1 MKNAKKTL
9 ITLTSAFLLMSI
21 VFPTVLTNNAKAS
34 GTEHSV
40 EVDENYR
47 NDTWFKIQTD
57 QITLL
62 FPAGGKKPMFLW
74 WYSNDTSH
82 IFVVK
87 FKGLVEY
94 TTLALPYYTHR
105 SMANAEDMKER
116 MADIY
121 ESMMPVG
128 GMHPGN
134 VRNFIQ
140 NYDVWRIFDF
150 HPALL
155 SFSSAK
161 WNLTGPVN
169 VTREDGAR
177 YISFNFTLVT
187 APPNFDFAEGNV
199 IIRARFYLTDA
210 TESAEGAY
218 DYTVHAGELKIDLII
233 KNWNWNVDRLG
244 TLFNAL
250 HDDYN
255 VTVPKMRAGL
265 ALWTDLASINIV
277 NMTAADNDAR
287 TDSDVIEGASTASDV
302 IVGEQRV
309 QVQDNNVATGADE
322 TPIKERI
329 RDQLRLRFAQ
339 GSQTLAG
346 FFDFVDKALVI
357 NETSGD
363 ITQVNVTASYISA
376 GAHLRLF
383 IGYPYFGSNTLEHDP
398 TIGVDAVVPWLS
410 TNLLIVLITATAI
423 LASAVAV
430 FKMRKKIVNIV
441 DIQ

>member
-1 MKNAKKTL
+1 
-9 ITLTSAFLLMSI
+9 
-21 VFPTVLTNNAKAS
+21 
-34 GTEHSV
+34 
-40 EVDENYR
+40 
-47 NDTWFKIQTD
+47 
-57 QITLL
+57 
-62 FPAGGKKPMFLW
+62 
-74 WYSNDTSH
+74 
-82 IFVVK
+82 
-87 FKGLVEY
+87 
-94 TTLALPYYTHR
+94 
-105 SMANAEDMKER
+105 
-116 MADIY
+116 
-121 ESMMPVG
+121 
-128 GMHPGN
+128 
-134 VRNFIQ
+134 
-140 NYDVWRIFDF
+140 
-150 HPALL
+150 
-155 SFSSAK
+155 
-161 WNLTGPVN
+161 VN
-169 VTREDGAR
+169 VTREDGVR

-187 APPNFDFAEGNV
+187 APSPSFDFAEGNV

-210 TESAEGAY
+210 NETAHEAY

-233 KNWNWNVDRLG
+233 KNWDWNVDRLG

-255 VTVPKMRAGL
+255 VTIPKMRAGL

-302 IVGEQRV
+302 IIGEQRV
-309 QVQDNNVATGADE
+309 QVQDNNVASGADE
-322 TPIKERI
+322 TPIRERI

-383 IGYPYFGSNTLEHDP
+383 IGYPYFGAGTLEHDP

-410 TNLLIVLITATAI
+410 TNLLIVLVTATAT
-423 LASAVAV
+423 LASTVAI
-430 FKMRKKIVNIV
+430 FKMRKRIINIA

>member
-1 MKNAKKTL
+1 M
-9 ITLTSAFLLMSI
+9 
-21 VFPTVLTNNAKAS
+21 VLTNSAEAS
-34 GTEHSV
+34 ETTQESV
-40 EVDENYR
+40 QIDKNYR
-47 NDTWFKIQTD
+47 NGTWFKIQTD

-62 FPAGGKKPMFLW
+62 FPADGKKPMFLW
-74 WYSNDTSH
+74 WYSNDTSN

-94 TTLALPYYTHR
+94 TTFALPYYMHR
-105 SMANAEDMKER
+105 SMANADDMKER
-116 MADIY
+116 MSDTY
-121 ESMMPVG
+121 GSMIPIG

-134 VRNFIQ
+134 ARNFIQ
-140 NYDVWRIFDF
+140 NFDVWRIFDF

-155 SFSSAK
+155 PFNAAK

-169 VTREDGAR
+169 VTREDGVR
-177 YISFNFTLVT
+177 YVSFNFTLVT

-199 IIRARFYLTDA
+199 IIRSRFYLTDA

-218 DYTVHAGELKIDLII
+218 NYTVQAGELKIDLII
-233 KNWNWNVDRLG
+233 KSWDWNVDRLS

-265 ALWTDLASINIV
+265 ALWTDLASINVV

-287 TDSDVIEGASTASDV
+287 SQSDVIEGASTTSDV

-309 QVQDNNVATGADE
+309 KVQDNNVAAGADE
-322 TPIKERI
+322 TPIRERL
-329 RDQLRLRFAQ
+329 QNPMRLRFAR
-339 GSQTLAG
+339 GSETLAG

-383 IGYPYFGSNTLEHDP
+383 IGYPYFGANTLEHDP
-398 TIGVDAVVPWLS
+398 TIGVDVVVPWLS
-410 TNLLIVLITATAI
+410 TNVLIVLITATAL

-430 FKMRKKIVNIV
+430 FKVRKRIVNIV
-441 DIQ
+441 DIR